1 MCPGRHSDV
10 TSGQVEVRAQ
20 ISRAVSL
27 LSLVET
33 GSLLFCVDAH
43 SRQSGPRTP
52 SDSLVSASHLAAGEL
67 ELQVP
72 KYANIFGFL
81 TWILGFKLRSSG

>member
-1 MCPGRHSDV
+1 M
-10 TSGQVEVRAQ
+10 
-20 ISRAVSL
+20 SRVDMWKSEHRFLEPSL
-27 LSLVET
+27 SFSLVET

-43 SRQSGPRTP
+43 SRQNGPRTS
-52 SDSLVSASHLAAGEL
+52 SDSLVSASHPAAGEL
-67 ELQVP
+67 ELQMP